1 MRGNGGINWNVASSD
16 RTVFEEAKK
25 KKKKERD
32 QTPSLAFV
40 FTGRARAAET
50 GRGSMYVCRVPV
62 RWGIFSLPPPTLAH
76 LWSRPSFEVTL
87 REGRGIKA
95 KQKSQQVHVALE
107 LTKSA
112 ICIIYSLNC
121 SNARRWRDLWV
132 PDNPSGLTNAIKR
145 APSPHL
151 FLITACGAKTWE
163 HLNACEVIYLNI
175 NSSR

>member
-1 MRGNGGINWNVASSD
+1 MLR
-16 RTVFEEAKK
+16 R
-25 KKKKERD
+25 
-32 QTPSLAFV
+32 L
-40 FTGRARAAET
+40 TGLCSRRQKRARSDGVVRFCFHCERERGAET

-62 RWGIFSLPPPTLAH
+62 RWGIFFFPPPFAH

-95 KQKSQQVHVALE
+95 KQKSRQVHVALE

-121 SNARRWRDLWV
+121 SNVRRWRDLWV
-132 PDNPSGLTNAIKR
+132 PDNPSSLTNAIKH

-151 FLITACGAKTWE
+151 FLITACSAKTRE
-163 HLNACEVIYLNI
+163 HLNAYEVIYLNI
-175 NSSR
+175 NSGR

>member
-1 MRGNGGINWNVASSD
+1 MLRRLTGPCS
-16 RTVFEEAKK
+16 RRQKK
-25 KKKKERD
+25 RSEIRRRR
-32 QTPSLAFV
+32 SLL
-40 FTGRARAAET
+40 
-50 GRGSMYVCRVPV
+50 
-62 RWGIFSLPPPTLAH
+62 FSLGERVLLRQAEDLCMYAGCRYVGEYFLSPPPPTLAH